1 MEVPTDN
8 GAERDSNEENK
19 QLEND
24 TEGKDGLEDEESD
37 VGQQK
42 VCVIRSKSSTKQYFL
57 DNLTSYDD

>member
-8 GAERDSNEENK
+8 RAERDSNEENK

-42 VCVIRSKSSTKQYFL
+42 VCVI
-57 DNLTSYDD
+57 